1 MGWLMQRTGTSGK
14 TTYTAMYRD
23 IRGRKRSAGT
33 FSSRREAERAWQRAQ
48 THQEIGRVR
57 ELKQGR
63 QSLRHYIETTWLP
76 NHVMELSTRERYTYL
91 ITKWIL
97 PELGDLPIADL
108 MPSDVREWVRRL
120 GEVHDLNPPTIKYA
134 KNVLDAVL
142 TTALN
147 DQLTFLHAGRGV
159 KTPPV
164 ATRPPTVLSVEQFE
178 ALYRAVEDPTM
189 RLMIETAIES
199 GLRWGELTE
208 LRAGDLNTA
217 TGVLTVTRSV
227 LHLKAATWQG
237 PRFVVKDYPKDKQ
250 WRRLRLAGHLVTKL
264 TTHIAEH
271 HLVPG
276 DLVFFMPD
284 HHEPR
289 RRCSARRTAGPCDAR
304 PDRTQPA
311 RPPLPSRHPNR
322 LRRRRLPLPTLPR
335 LCRCLPCLA
344 PLRREGPPEDPAYC
358 ADRWAHRQRLV
369 PRPHPPSQPPAPP
382 DSPTPPPPT
391 AYATPTPPGS
401 SPAAPTSK
409 SSKNASATPAS
420 PPPSAT
426 STPCPAP
433 TTPPSPP
440 STTSAAHLPEA
451 HRPPRHCSRA

>member
-1 MGWLMQRTGTSGK
+1 MGWLMQRAGTSGR
-14 TTYTAMYRD
+14 TAYTAMYRD

-48 THQEIGRVR
+48 THQEMGRVR

-63 QSLRHYIETTWLP
+63 QGLRHYIETTWLP

-164 ATRPPTVLSVEQFE
+164 ATRPPPVLSVEQFE

-227 LHLKAATWQG
+227 LHLKATTWQG

-250 WRRLRLAGHLVTKL
+250 WRRLGLADHLVTKL
-264 TTHIAEH
+264 ATHISEH
-271 HLVPG
+271 HLGPG
-276 DLVFFMPD
+276 DLLFQMPD
-284 HHEPR
+284 QDQPR
-289 RRCSARRTAGPCDAR
+289 RHTRPAELPNPATLGLTEPNQHGRRY
-304 PDRTQPA
+304 
-311 RPPLPSRHPNR
+311 RHG
-322 LRRRRLPLPTLPR
+322 T
-335 LCRCLPCLA
+335 
-344 PLRREGPPEDPAYC
+344 
-358 ADRWAHRQRLV
+358 
-369 PRPHPPSQPPAPP
+369 
-382 DSPTPPPPT
+382 PT
-391 AYATPTPPGS
+391 AYGAGRCRCQPCRDSVAAYRAARRADGHD
-401 SPAAPTSK
+401 SP
-409 SSKNASATPAS
+409 
-420 PPPSAT
+420 
-426 STPCPAP
+426 
-433 TTPPSPP
+433 
-440 STTSAAHLPEA
+440 
-451 HRPPRHCSRA
+451 RPPRTLQTDGHIPNDWFRAHILLPAARAAGLTHPVTPHGLRHAHASWLLAGGADLQVVKERLGHTSITTTQRYLHTLPGADHAALTALDNIRRPHS